1 MSQLIV
7 ALLVIAFAGFAVGVY
22 RRMSLWRQGQ
32 AAAFSW
38 MLLAQIPKRYL
49 VDLHHIVARDKYIA
63 NTHVAAAGGVV
74 GSVVM
79 LVLIYFLGFKNSLT
93 YGVLWG
99 LLVLG
104 LIGAFFVYKRRMNPP
119 ERLSKGLWSAVPY
132 SLFAFGLGFLG
143 LTVAEANAQQGTL
156 ALIATVLAV
165 IGVREIAGGALL
177 SRPLKHLLSGSVH
190 LAFHPRQSR
199 FDSVG
204 NLSTDLRPMD
214 SEADQY
220 GVGKV
225 SDFEWN
231 RLLSFDACVE
241 CGKCQA
247 ACPAYA
253 AGQPLNPKKLIQDLV
268 AGMENRSDAKY
279 SGSGHPGMEV
289 GLHQPG
295 ESGAIFPSLI
305 EEQTLYSCTTCRACV
320 QECPMMIEHV
330 DAIVDMRRFVA
341 LEKGG
346 LPANAQGV
354 LESLR
359 NTDTVGGFALEDRAN
374 WSIDLDLPIA
384 QPGQPV
390 DILFWS
396 GESAYE
402 LRNQKTLRLV
412 AKLLKK
418 AGVNVAVVG
427 EKELDTGD
435 VARRLGDELLFQNLA
450 ERNINYLNSLSFKR
464 LLTIDPHAYH
474 AIGQEY
480 RALGG
485 EFEVVHH
492 TQLLNELLT
501 SGDLSITKAVNR
513 GRVTYHDPCY
523 LGRYN
528 GEVEAPRAL
537 IAALSGEFVEM
548 ERSGMNSRC
557 CGWGGGAAFSDVP
570 GERRVPDIRMNEIH
584 EVDAKTVAVACPNCM
599 TMLEGVVQDKTEV
612 VDVVELV
619 AEAVGV

>member
-1 MSQLIV
+1 
-7 ALLVIAFAGFAVGVY
+7 
-22 RRMSLWRQGQ
+22 MSLWRQGQ

-38 MLLAQIPKRYL
+38 MLLAQIPSVTWSIYTTSS
-49 VDLHHIVARDKYIA
+49 RDKYIA

-104 LIGAFFVYKRRMNPP
+104 LIGAFFVYRRRMNPP

-214 SEADQY
+214 PDADQY

-279 SGSGHPGMEV
+279 SGSGHPEWKWV
-289 GLHQPG
+289 CI
-295 ESGAIFPSLI
+295 SRVS
-305 EEQTLYSCTTCRACV
+305 
-320 QECPMMIEHV
+320 
-330 DAIVDMRRFVA
+330 
-341 LEKGG
+341 
-346 LPANAQGV
+346 PAQSSQA
-354 LESLR
+354 
-359 NTDTVGGFALEDRAN
+359 
-374 WSIDLDLPIA
+374 
-384 QPGQPV
+384 
-390 DILFWS
+390 
-396 GESAYE
+396 
-402 LRNQKTLRLV
+402 
-412 AKLLKK
+412 
-418 AGVNVAVVG
+418 
-427 EKELDTGD
+427 
-435 VARRLGDELLFQNLA
+435 
-450 ERNINYLNSLSFKR
+450 
-464 LLTIDPHAYH
+464 
-474 AIGQEY
+474 
-480 RALGG
+480 
-485 EFEVVHH
+485 
-492 TQLLNELLT
+492 
-501 SGDLSITKAVNR
+501 
-513 GRVTYHDPCY
+513 
-523 LGRYN
+523 
-528 GEVEAPRAL
+528 
-537 IAALSGEFVEM
+537 
-548 ERSGMNSRC
+548 
-557 CGWGGGAAFSDVP
+557 
-570 GERRVPDIRMNEIH
+570 
-584 EVDAKTVAVACPNCM
+584 
-599 TMLEGVVQDKTEV
+599 
-612 VDVVELV
+612 
-619 AEAVGV
+619 

>member
-32 AAAFSW
+32 GAAFSW

-214 SEADQY
+214 PEADQY

>member
-1 MSQLIV
+1 MSALIV
-7 ALLVIAFAGFAVGVY
+7 ALLAIALVGFAAGVY
-22 RRMSLWRQGQ
+22 RRLALWRQGRP
-32 AAAFSW
+32 AEFS
-38 MLLAQIPKRYL
+38 MALLLQVPKRYL

-74 GSVVM
+74 GSVLM
-79 LVLIYFLGFKNSLT
+79 LVLVYVVGFKSTFT
-93 YGVLWG
+93 YGLMWG

-104 LIGAFFVYKRRMNPP
+104 LIGALFVYLRRRNPP
-119 ERLSKGLWSAVPY
+119 ERLSKGRWAAVPY

-143 LTVAEANAQQGTL
+143 LTIAEANASQGTL
-156 ALIATVLAV
+156 ALVATVLAV

-190 LAFHPRQSR
+190 LAFHPRQER
-199 FDSVG
+199 FASLG
-204 NLSTDLRPMD
+204 ALSTDLKLMD
-214 SEADQY
+214 AESEQY
-220 GVGKV
+220 GVGAV
-225 SDFEWN
+225 GDFEWN

-268 AGMENRSDAKY
+268 AGMEGRSDEPYA
-279 SGSGHPGMEV
+279 GSPHPGMPV
-289 GLHQPG
+289 GHHQPG
-295 ESGAIFPSLI
+295 QDGALFPSMI
-305 EEQTLYSCTTCRACV
+305 EEQTLYACTTCRACV

-346 LPANAQGV
+346 VPANSQAV
-354 LESLR
+354 LETLR
-359 NTDTVGGFALEDRAN
+359 NTDTVGGFDLADRKN
-374 WSIDLDLPIA
+374 WSVDLQLPIA

-390 DILFWS
+390 DVLFWS

-412 AKLLKK
+412 AKLLTK
-418 AGVNVAVVG
+418 AGLNVAVIG
-427 EKELDTGD
+427 EHELDTGD

-450 ERNINYLNSLSFKR
+450 ERNINYLNTLSFNR
-464 LLTIDPHAYH
+464 IVTIDPHAFH
-474 AIGQEY
+474 ALGQEY
-480 RALGG
+480 RAFGAD
-485 EFEVVHH
+485 FTVVHH
-492 TQLLNELLT
+492 TQLLDELIQNGQLNV
-501 SGDLSITKAVNR
+501 SSSVNR
-513 GRVTYHDPCY
+513 GVVTYHDPCY

-528 GEVEAPRAL
+528 GETEAPRSL
-537 IAALSGEFVEM
+537 LAALNLNIAEM

-557 CGWGGGAAFSDVP
+557 CGWGGGAAFSDIP
-570 GERRVPDIRMNEIH
+570 GEKRVPDIRMQEIH
-584 EVDAKTVAVACPNCM
+584 SVEASTVAVACPNCM

>member
-7 ALLVIAFAGFAVGVY
+7 ALLVIAFTGFAVGVY

-32 AAAFSW
+32 TAAFSW
-38 MLLAQIPKRYL
+38 ILLAQIPKRYL
-49 VDLHHIVARDKYIA
+49 VDLHHIVAREKYIA

-143 LTVAEANAQQGTL
+143 LTVAEASAQQGTL

-214 SEADQY
+214 PEADQY

-384 QPGQPV
+384 QPDQPV

-412 AKLLKK
+412 AKLLRK

-501 SGDLSITKAVNR
+501 RGDLSITKAVNR

-528 GEVEAPRAL
+528 GEFEAPRAL

-584 EVDAKTVAVACPNCM
+584 EVGAKTVAVACPNCM